1 MDGRVFGKVYIVTG
15 AAAGLGKAI
24 AKRLAEDGGTIV
36 RTDIAGGEDIMSHDV
51 TDEQRW
57 QEVIA
62 EAIGRH
68 GRLDGLVNN
77 AGISVGKGPPDP
89 ERALIEDW
97 RRVYA
102 VNVESV
108 FVGCKYAVPEIMRTA
123 GSGAIVNMSSVS
135 SLFPTP
141 FLTAYGASKAAVTHF
156 TRSLALHCCERGY
169 AIRCNSV
176 HPGQVRTPMHEELMT
191 RTAIDMGLDAAP
203 TLEAFLSKVPMKQW
217 QEAVDIANGVLFLL
231 SDEARFITGTSL
243 VIDGGMS
250 LIN

>member
-15 AAAGLGKAI
+15 AAAGLGAAI
-24 AKRLAEDGGTIV
+24 AKRLAEEGGTIV
-36 RTDIAGGEDIMSHDV
+36 GTDIAGGPDIITHDV

-57 QEVIA
+57 REVIA
-62 EAIGRH
+62 EAVGRH

-77 AGISVGKGPPDP
+77 AGISGGNGPLDP
-89 ERALIEDW
+89 EGALVEDW
-97 RRVYA
+97 RRVFA
-102 VNVESV
+102 VNAESV
-108 FVGCKYAVPEIMRTA
+108 FIGCKYAVPEIARTA

-141 FLTAYGASKAAVTHF
+141 FLTAYGASKAAVAHF
-156 TRSLALHCCERGY
+156 TRSLALHCCDHGY

-176 HPGQVRTPMHEELMT
+176 HPGQVRTPMHHALMKQ
-191 RTAIDMGLDAAP
+191 TAIDMGLDAARN
-203 TLEAFLSKVPMKQW
+203 LETFLSKVPMKQW

-243 VIDGGMS
+243 FIDGGMS